1 MGYAEVAVNAPV
13 AQRRTFSYG
22 IPPSLSLSVGQA
34 VWVPFG
40 PRTLQGIVFRL
51 TAHPG
56 VPETKDV
63 IGVIDPRP
71 LLSPARVELA
81 RWISE
86 YYLAPLFDAAALMLP
101 PGFERRLIAF
111 YELAPGASAPSLP
124 ALTPEEGQIAG
135 LLEGE
140 GRVAQ
145 AVLEKALG
153 QKRARRALDGL
164 LEKGAITR
172 SQELEKVRVRARM
185 VPHVGL
191 CIAAEAARAEAD
203 RLASRA
209 PQQAALLRLLAGRG
223 GPVAV
228 RETGAPAAAVKALRE
243 RGLLSIRDVE
253 VWRDPLVDREF
264 GPAPPPVP
272 TAAQA
277 AAIEQIRAAL
287 EQAAMVKRAAPEPGA
302 APQQGRTA
310 EGAGGGGDPA
320 GSAPPVFLLHGVTGS
335 GKTEVYM
342 RALAAAVAL
351 GRRGI
356 VLVPEISLTPQVIG
370 RFASRFP
377 GRVAV
382 LHSRMSLGEQ
392 FDEWRRIAEGA
403 FDVVIGPR
411 SALFAPQPGLGLIVI
426 DEEHEWTYKQ
436 EEPAPR
442 YHAREAALKLA
453 QLCGAVV
460 ILGSATPDL
469 ETYHRARSG
478 AYRLLE
484 LPQRVTVRGECPLP
498 DVELVDMRSE
508 LRDGNRSI
516 FSRPLHRA
524 MGETLAAGGQTILF
538 LNRRGSS
545 TFVQCRNCGYAMRCP
560 RCDLALTYHAR
571 EGRLAC
577 HQCNYRRAAPELC
590 PVCWSRR
597 IRYLGLGTEKLEDEV
612 RQAFPSA
619 RTLRWDRDVTRGK
632 GAHERILNAFLAH
645 EADVLIGTQMIA
657 KGLDLPLV
665 TLVGIISADT
675 MLHFPDIRAGE
686 RTFQL
691 LSQVAGR
698 AGRGALPGRV
708 VVQTYTPDNYAI
720 AAGASHDYGAFYRQ
734 EIEARRAHGQP
745 PFSRLVS
752 LVYSHANAGACR
764 AGAEKVFS
772 WLCDKKAG
780 EGAGAELVGPAPMFF
795 GRIRGR
801 HRWQIVL
808 RGADPAR
815 LLTGLSLPRGWVVNV
830 DPVTLL

>member
-13 AQRRTFSYG
+13 AQRRTFSYS
-22 IPPSLSLSVGQA
+22 IPPSLTLSVGQA

-40 PRTLQGIVFRL
+40 PRTLQGIVCRL
-51 TAHPG
+51 TAHPEF
-56 VPETKDV
+56 PETKDI

-101 PGFERRLIAF
+101 PGFERQLIAF
-111 YELAPGASAPSLP
+111 YELSPGFSSSASG
-124 ALTPEEGQIAG
+124 LTPDQVHLTAI
-135 LLEGE
+135 LERD

-153 QKRARRALDGL
+153 QKKARRALDGL
-164 LEKGAITR
+164 LEKRAITR
-172 SQELEKVRVRARM
+172 SQELEKVRVRARL

-191 CIAAEAARAEAD
+191 SIGADAARAEAD

-209 PQQAALLRLLAGRG
+209 PKQAALLRLLAERAAPV
-223 GPVAV
+223 PVA
-228 RETGAPAAAVKALRE
+228 ETGAAAAVKALRD
-243 RGLLSIRDVE
+243 RGLVSVSDVE
-253 VWRDPLVDREF
+253 VWRDPLLDREF
-264 GPAPPPVP
+264 APGVVHTP

-277 AAIEQIRAAL
+277 AALEQIEAAL
-287 EQAAMVKRAAPEPGA
+287 EPAAA
-302 APQQGRTA
+302 GRRS
-310 EGAGGGGDPA
+310 PA
-320 GSAPPVFLLHGVTGS
+320 GAPPVFLLHGVTGS

-342 RALAAAVAL
+342 RALAGAVAR

-356 VLVPEISLTPQVIG
+356 VLVPEISLTPQTIG

-377 GRVAV
+377 GKVAV

-411 SALFAPQPGLGLIVI
+411 SALFAPQPDLGLIII

-436 EEPAPR
+436 EEQAPR
-442 YHAREAALKLA
+442 YHAREAALELGR
-453 QLCGAVV
+453 LCGAVV
-460 ILGSATPDL
+460 VLGSATPDL
-469 ETYHRARSG
+469 ETYQRAQG
-478 AYRLLE
+478 GEYRLLE
-484 LPQRVTVRGECPLP
+484 LPQRVTVRGESPLP
-498 DVELVDMRSE
+498 EVELVDMREE
-508 LRDGNRSI
+508 LKAGNRSI
-516 FSRPLHRA
+516 FSRSLDRA
-524 MGETLAAGGQTILF
+524 IGETLAGGGQAILF
-538 LNRRGSS
+538 LNRRGTS

-560 RCDLALTYHAR
+560 HCDLALTFHAK
-571 EGRLAC
+571 EGRLSC
-577 HQCNYRRAAPELC
+577 HQCNYRRAVPDLC

-597 IRYLGLGTEKLEDEV
+597 IRYLGLGTERVEAEV

-632 GAHERILNAFLAH
+632 GSHERILGAFLAH
-645 EADVLIGTQMIA
+645 EADILVGTQMIA

-675 MLHFPDIRAGE
+675 ILHFPDIRAGE

-708 VVQTYTPDNYAI
+708 VVQTYTPDHYAI
-720 AAGASHDYGAFYRQ
+720 AAGARHDYASFYRQ
-734 EIEARRAHGQP
+734 EIELRRAHGQP
-745 PFSRLVS
+745 PFARLVS
-752 LVYSHANAGACR
+752 LVYSHASAAACR
-764 AGAEKVFS
+764 GAAEKMLGRLS
-772 WLCDKKAG
+772 EKKER
-780 EGAGAELVGPAPMFF
+780 EGADVDLVGPAPMFF
-795 GRIRGR
+795 ERIRGR
-801 HRWQIVL
+801 YRWQVVL

-815 LLTGLSLPRGWVVNV
+815 LLADLPLPAGWVVNV